1 MHSFSGRGQMS
12 PVNKLKD
19 RVNHALKQPNR
30 RNFRSA
36 MNFLIE
42 KRKKQFDDDE
52 YFQNLRLEAH
62 NIKQNVINNQ
72 AQLLLKLES
81 KLKENGIKVHW
92 ASNATQAN
100 QIIYQIL
107 NHAKV
112 KSVVKGKSMVTE
124 EIGLNQ
130 FLSDKGIEITESDL
144 GEFIVQLAKETPS
157 HIVMPAIHKS
167 KAEIAKILHQHFPQY
182 GYTEDVKLLT
192 QIARNILRDKFQNAD
207 AGISGVNFLVV
218 ETGTMCLVENEGN
231 GRLSTSVPP
240 LHIAVSGIEKLVE
253 KLTDVPPLL
262 ELLTKSATGQ
272 EITTYFN
279 MISRPRIEGEKDG
292 PKEVHLVLLDN
303 GRTQIS
309 ANKADILSCIRC
321 GSCINHCPVYVQ
333 IGGHAYGTV
342 YPGPI
347 GIALEPMLQG
357 LDKQGELISACTL
370 CGKCNLV
377 CPMKIPLTKIIKQ
390 LRFEAVN
397 SGQIKGAGSQTLAR
411 IAWYFWQLIYRKP
424 VFYRL
429 TTFFI
434 CKLRFLTPKKLGA
447 YSKYRNISKPA
458 KTPMRSLVRQHGF
471 DYE

>member
-1 MHSFSGRGQMS
+1 MQSFSGREQMS
-12 PVNKLKD
+12 PVNKLKN

-36 MNFLIE
+36 MNFLKE
-42 KRKKQFDDDE
+42 KRTKQFDDDE
-52 YFQNLRLEAH
+52 YFQNLRQQAH
-62 NIKQNVINNQ
+62 NIKQNVVNNQ
-72 AQLLLKLES
+72 AELLLKLES
-81 KLKENGIKVHW
+81 KLIQNGIKVHW
-92 ASNATQAN
+92 ASNAAQAN
-100 QIIYQIL
+100 QIIYTIL
-107 NHAKV
+107 NQAKV

-167 KAEIAKILHQHFPQY
+167 KTEIAIILHQHFPQY
-182 GYTEDVKLLT
+182 GYT
-192 QIARNILRDKFQNAD
+192 ILRDKFQNGD

-231 GRLSTSVPP
+231 GRLSTTVPP
-240 LHIAVSGIEKLVE
+240 LHIAVTGIEKLVE

-279 MISRPRIEGEKDG
+279 MISRPGLEGEKDG

-303 GRTQIS
+303 GRSQIS

-321 GSCINHCPVYVQ
+321 GCCINHCPVYVQ

-357 LDKQGELISACTL
+357 LDKQGVLTSACTL
-370 CGKCNLV
+370 CGKCDQV
-377 CPMKIPLTKIIKQ
+377 CPVKIPLSNIINQ
-390 LRFEAVN
+390 LRFEAVKKN
-397 SGQIKGAGSQTLAR
+397 SGQLKGTGSKTLAS
-411 IAWYFWQLIYRKP
+411 IAWYFWQFIYKKP
-424 VFYRL
+424 VFYR
-429 TTFFI
+429 FVSFVI
-434 CKLRFLTPKKLGA
+434 CKLRFLTPRKLGA
-447 YSKYRNISKPA
+447 YSKYRHIRKPA
-458 KTPMRSLVRQHGF
+458 KATMHSLVKQHGF